1 MKTRIN
7 PETGKEE
14 YWNQPPGL
22 PGIWMTRGFCDRCQ
36 PFYTCLGLIDLS
48 DSEWQ
53 SVENLMAETNDILGV
68 KKVLEKK
75 DLKTC
80 SGS

>member
-1 MKTRIN
+1 MIFFYKFVKTPLMKTRIN

-36 PFYTCLGLIDLS
+36 PF
-48 DSEWQ
+48 
-53 SVENLMAETNDILGV
+53 
-68 KKVLEKK
+68 
-75 DLKTC
+75 
-80 SGS
+80 